1 MQAAFTTPLSVRPAA
16 RIALRPATCQ
26 LRTTFIPST
35 SSTIAPISIPKNL
48 STRQGPVMK
57 IFDWKK
63 RSDPNYAVL
72 PPEDEGIF
80 KVTNLRPAP
89 GSHKRKKRK
98 GRGDAAGGA
107 RCGFGMRGQKS
118 RAGRSVPP
126 GFEGGQTPLYRRIPK
141 FVGRPMG
148 PGHKRT
154 VYALIKPEFL
164 NQCAEGS
171 IVTFETLREAG
182 IMTKQKRK
190 IFKVV
195 GGAEI
200 SVSNLTVKA
209 HAFTTSAVE
218 AIERARGKCV
228 LISPTTGK
236 DIILEDEENDIEN
249 VENTDDSS
257 GDASEV
263 DASGV

>member
-1 MQAAFTTPLSVRPAA
+1 MQAAFTTPLSVRPSTSMG
-16 RIALRPATCQ
+16 LRPATCQ
-26 LRTTFIPST
+26 LRTTSLLPST
-35 SSTIAPISIPKNL
+35 SALPMPGDVVSHSERRVQPS
-48 STRQGPVMK
+48 MK

-63 RSDPNYAVL
+63 RQDPTYSQL
-72 PPEDEGIF
+72 PPEDDGIF

-89 GSHKRKKRK
+89 GSQKRKKRR
-98 GRGDAAGGA
+98 GRGDASGGA
-107 RCGFGMRGQKS
+107 SCGFGMRGQKS
-118 RAGRSVPP
+118 RSGRGIRP
-126 GFEGGQTPLYRRIPK
+126 GFEGGQTPLYRRVPK

-154 VYALIKPEFL
+154 VYALIKPDFL

-171 IVTFETLREAG
+171 IVTFETLREEG

-195 GGAEI
+195 GG
-200 SVSNLTVKA
+200 SDVTVQNLTVKA

-218 AIERARGKCV
+218 AIEKAQGKCV

-236 DIILEDEENDIEN
+236 DIVMDDDDDEKDEPDAI
-249 VENTDDSS
+249 DSDS
-257 GDASEV
+257 DESSDADE
-263 DASGV
+263 